1 MRSMGGYLLGFLLVL
16 GLAVWAPM
24 SGAPND
30 AQNIL
35 SADEGSAA
43 YRDGL
48 FYGQLNATRGGK
60 LHLSSARWSRDSD
73 RRAYVS
79 GYMRGYVGS
88 GGSVVVVQGAE
99 KAGYHDGMEDGAL
112 HRDSGQGF
120 HLTRKLRPAPAEA
133 ASEFAYRAAYS
144 SGYQLA
150 YYGNQDATDA
160 LVIWPLLSPSN

>member
-1 MRSMGGYLLGFLLVL
+1 MRSMGDYLLGILLVVA
-16 GLAVWAPM
+16 LAVWAPF
-24 SGAPND
+24 SGA
-30 AQNIL
+30 ARGTHNIW
-35 SADEGSAA
+35 SADQGSAA

-48 FYGQLNATRGGK
+48 FHGRLNAARGGK

-99 KAGYHDGMEDGAL
+99 KGGYHDGMENGAL

-133 ASEFAYRAAYS
+133 ASEFAYREAYA

-150 YYGNQDATDA
+150 YYGNQDAADA